1 MFHALCFINMDD
13 ELKKLVEISAKNSE
27 EIKKDLAEM
36 KKMVKSIKHH
46 FIRDEIFSFLKFL
59 VIIVPMVVGTIY
71 LMPYLEKALGQYQ
84 QLMGFS
90 ADASSGNLKMEDL
103 QKIVSPEKIK
113 ELVEA
118 GQSAQ

>member
-1 MFHALCFINMDD
+1 MDD